1 MRGYIGKN
9 KFYIRKC
16 CTQCQYK
23 GFPRIADISLGDF
36 WGLGKNI
43 QSLIKI
49 KVLL

>member
-36 WGLGKNI
+36 VGD
-43 QSLIKI
+43 
-49 KVLL
+49 